1 VARPVFA
8 ARWPGS
14 FQRPVG
20 PVAQSRSS
28 PGRCRVG
35 SVRRLHDII
44 VAPSAEFFFL
54 LHLLFSF
61 HAAASLAL
69 SYTPPQNWGRSIV
82 RSINIHSRLKIHR
95 TAATEYGKGRSPP
108 VAPPRVNAASA
119 PSAAAIAGV
128 PWCHHIRPGPCG
140 AKNLDLRKEQRW
152 ANWLRTG
159 LLDQKLL
166 IGALQP

>member
-1 VARPVFA
+1 MARPVFA

-20 PVAQSRSS
+20 PVS
-28 PGRCRVG
+28 C
-35 SVRRLHDII
+35 RLHDII